1 MSELRSPE
9 MSVILVTPDTY
20 ENIREV
26 MNLLREQTVK
36 DSLEIVIVA
45 PSIEMLNLDNSVLSG
60 FSHVQLVEVGAFSS
74 TGEAIAEGIRKAN
87 APVVAFCEEHSY
99 PDPGWAEALIDAHR
113 KPWAAVGCVITNA
126 NPDSLISWA
135 SIYLDFGPCVD
146 PAEGG
151 EVKFLAPHH
160 VSYKRDILLNYGP
173 DLSTMYEI
181 ESILCADLLAKGQK
195 LYLEPRS
202 KRNHVNI
209 SRLGSYIRGEF
220 IGGRIFGAVRAKQ
233 FRWSAFRRILYICGF
248 PLIPLLRLWRTSK
261 DISRT
266 GRGNE
271 LMPQII
277 LVLLIGLVSSA
288 AGEVL
293 GYAFGH
299 GKAPE
304 QRITFEVNRSEHLV
318 KQDIKA
324 KA

>member
-26 MNLLREQTVK
+26 MNLLREQTVR

-60 FSHVQLVEVGAFSS
+60 FSHVQLVEVGAFST

-113 KPWAAVGCVITNA
+113 KPWAAVGCVLTNA
-126 NPDSLISWA
+126 NPESLISWA

-160 VSYKRDILLNYGP
+160 VSYKRDILLNYGS
-173 DLSTMYEI
+173 DLPSMYEI
-181 ESILCADLLAKGQK
+181 ESILCADLLAKGHK

-202 KRNHVNI
+202 KRHHVNI
-209 SRLGSYIRGEF
+209 SRLGSYISAQF

-233 FRWSAFRRILYICGF
+233 FRWSTFRRILYIGGF
-248 PLIPLLRLWRTSK
+248 PMIPILRLWRTMK
-261 DISRT
+261 YISRT
-266 GRGNE
+266 GRKNE

-277 LVLLIGLVSSA
+277 VALIIGLLSSA

-293 GYAFGH
+293 GYAFGP
-299 GKAPE
+299 GLAQE
-304 QRITFEVNRSEHLV
+304 RRITFEVNRSEHLV